1 MNTKKQLNIV
11 HMQYYSLENQYFM
24 WIQILMNGEH
34 TAGIKAHELCLPL
47 ATSCK
52 CNGAGSKGHVLCP
65 ERLRDTLHL
74 GGIPTKAPVA
84 QQDKV
89 ESCHM
94 TPAWHLQL
102 LERVQS

>member
-1 MNTKKQLNIV
+1 MNCVYHWQQAANAMV
-11 HMQYYSLENQYFM
+11 Q
-24 WIQILMNGEH
+24 
-34 TAGIKAHELCLPL
+34 EL
-47 ATSCK
+47 
-52 CNGAGSKGHVLCP
+52 KGHVLCP

-74 GGIPTKAPVA
+74 GGIPTKPPVA